1 MLKFVKTT
9 NVLIPNSKEETKHL
23 PKSQKIVYV
32 LIQLPKKMST
42 NKCWSKA
49 NDSRLKKHIIKL
61 KANTIVVEPD
71 VKKKVD
77 RSFLVLSLIRFV
89 LKFNFWQSSN
99 KYKFSMALIV

>member
-1 MLKFVKTT
+1 MQKLLEMLKFVKTT

-49 NDSRLKKHIIKL
+49 NDSRLKKAYHQIESKH
-61 KANTIVVEPD
+61 NCSRT
-71 VKKKVD
+71 
-77 RSFLVLSLIRFV
+77 
-89 LKFNFWQSSN
+89 
-99 KYKFSMALIV
+99 

>member
-9 NVLIPNSKEETKHL
+9 NFLLPNSKEETKHL

-71 VKKKVD
+71 VKKKG
-77 RSFLVLSLIRFV
+77 
-89 LKFNFWQSSN
+89 
-99 KYKFSMALIV
+99 